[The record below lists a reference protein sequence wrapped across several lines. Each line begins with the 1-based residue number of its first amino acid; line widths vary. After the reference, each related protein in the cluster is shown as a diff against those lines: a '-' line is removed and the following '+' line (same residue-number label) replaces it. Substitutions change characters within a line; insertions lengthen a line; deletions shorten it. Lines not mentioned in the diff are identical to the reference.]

1 MSKPYVLIDF
11 ENVQPKT
18 LDRLQPGSVRIKVFL
33 GQHQNR
39 LMLELVQAL
48 QPFGADAE
56 YIAIQGSGPDAVD
69 FHIAF
74 YIGRLAAEDPGATF
88 TIISRDK
95 GFDPLVRHLVGL
107 GIPCQRHSRHR
118 RHARGGETGGEE
130 GDKGRAEDGAEGG
143 REEGASETRPGETGG
158 GETGRTETGRDAA
171 PAAKRGAFRGEGHP
185 DPRGGSGGAAEEILE
200 AGEDD
205 HAAVIDQILVQAGAG
220 RESGGRHRAGAAR
233 QRPDQGRMAPRS
245 PTRSIARAGRLSSRQ
260 VFRFANS
267 ITIPRRW
274 SPRSD

>member
-74 YIGRLAAEDPGATF
+74 YIGRLAAADPGATF

-107 GIPCQRHSRHR
+107 GIPCQRIP
-118 RHARGGETGGEE
+118 
-130 GDKGRAEDGAEGG
+130 DIDG
-143 REEGASETRPGETGG
+143 TP
-158 GETGRTETGRDAA
+158 AA
-171 PAAKRGAFRGEGHP
+171 AKPAAKKATKVVQKVVQKVAAKKAPAKPAPAKQAAPKPAAPKQAATPAPVAKTAAPSVAKGTPTRVAEVVARLKKSSKPAKMTTLRSSIKSWFKPALDEKAV
-185 DPRGGSGGAAEEILE
+185 DAIVQALQGSG
-200 AGEDD
+200 
-205 HAAVIDQILVQAGAG
+205 QIKVDGTKVAYAL
-220 RESGGRHRAGAAR
+220 
-233 QRPDQGRMAPRS
+233 
-245 PTRSIARAGRLSSRQ
+245 
-260 VFRFANS
+260 
-267 ITIPRRW
+267 
-274 SPRSD
+274 

>member
-107 GIPCQRHSRHR
+107 GIPCQRIP
-118 RHARGGETGGEE
+118 
-130 GDKGRAEDGAEGG
+130 DIDGTPAT
-143 REEGASETRPGETGG
+143 AKPATKKATKAVQKAVPKV
-158 GETGRTETGRDAA
+158 AA
-171 PAAKRGAFRGEGHP
+171 KKVPAKQAPAKQAAPKPVAPKQVTPKQVAPTPPAAKAVAPSVAKGTPTRVAEVVERLKKSSKPAKMTTLRSSIKSWFKPALDEKAV
-185 DPRGGSGGAAEEILE
+185 DAIVQSLQGSGQIKVDGAKVAYAL
-200 AGEDD
+200 
-205 HAAVIDQILVQAGAG
+205 
-220 RESGGRHRAGAAR
+220 
-233 QRPDQGRMAPRS
+233 
-245 PTRSIARAGRLSSRQ
+245 
-260 VFRFANS
+260 
-267 ITIPRRW
+267 
-274 SPRSD
+274 

>member
-74 YIGRLAAEDPGATF
+74 YIGRLAAGDPGATF
-88 TIISRDK
+88 TIVSRDK

-107 GIPCQRHSRHR
+107 GIPCQRIP
-118 RHARGGETGGEE
+118 
-130 GDKGRAEDGAEGG
+130 DIDGTPA
-143 REEGASETRPGETGG
+143 AAKPATKKAAKVVQKTVPKVAAKKAPAKQAPAKQ
-158 GETGRTETGRDAA
+158 AA
-171 PAAKRGAFRGEGHP
+171 PKAAAPKQAATPAPVAKTAAPSAAKGTPTRVAEVVARLKKSSKPAKMTTLRSSIKSWFKPALDEKAV
-185 DPRGGSGGAAEEILE
+185 DAIVQALQGSG
-200 AGEDD
+200 
-205 HAAVIDQILVQAGAG
+205 QIKVDGTKVAYAL
-220 RESGGRHRAGAAR
+220 
-233 QRPDQGRMAPRS
+233 
-245 PTRSIARAGRLSSRQ
+245 
-260 VFRFANS
+260 
-267 ITIPRRW
+267 
-274 SPRSD
+274 

>member
-1 MSKPYVLIDF
+1 MCALVARLLEPAEEHRVSKPYVLIDF

-74 YIGRLAAEDPGATF
+74 YIGRLAAADPGAAF
-88 TIISRDK
+88 TIVSRDK

-107 GIPCQRHSRHR
+107 GIPCQRIP
-118 RHARGGETGGEE
+118 
-130 GDKGRAEDGAEGG
+130 DIDG
-143 REEGASETRPGETGG
+143 
-158 GETGRTETGRDAA
+158 A
-171 PAAKRGAFRGEGHP
+171 PAAAKPPVKKATKAVQKVVPKIAAKKVPAKQAPMKQAPAKQAAPKPAAPKQAATPVPVAKAATPSAAKGTPTRVAEVVARLKKSSKPAKMTTLRSSIKSWFQPTLDEKAV
-185 DPRGGSGGAAEEILE
+185 DAIVQALQGSG
-200 AGEDD
+200 
-205 HAAVIDQILVQAGAG
+205 QIKVDGTKVAYAL
-220 RESGGRHRAGAAR
+220 
-233 QRPDQGRMAPRS
+233 
-245 PTRSIARAGRLSSRQ
+245 
-260 VFRFANS
+260 
-267 ITIPRRW
+267 
-274 SPRSD
+274 

>member
-74 YIGRLAAEDPGATF
+74 YIGRLAAGDPGATF

-95 GFDPLVRHLVGL
+95 GCDPLVRHLVGR
-107 GIPCQRHSRHR
+107 QRAARVHCAARPR
-118 RHARGGETGGEE
+118 RRN
-130 GDKGRAEDGAEGG
+130 R
-143 REEGASETRPGETGG
+143 RR
-158 GETGRTETGRDAA
+158 RR
-171 PAAKRGAFRGEGHP
+171 
-185 DPRGGSGGAAEEILE
+185 
-200 AGEDD
+200 
-205 HAAVIDQILVQAGAG
+205 
-220 RESGGRHRAGAAR
+220 R
-233 QRPDQGRMAPRS
+233 QRPCKRRCRRWPLRRCRRNPPLRNRRRRNRSQRNLPRPRHLPPRRRRRWRRAPR
-245 PTRSIARAGRLSSRQ
+245 RAWRKWWR
-260 VFRFANS
+260 A
-267 ITIPRRW
+267 
-274 SPRSD
+274 

>member
-1 MSKPYVLIDF
+1 VSKPYVLIDF

-74 YIGRLAAEDPGATF
+74 YIGRLAAADPGAAF
-88 TIISRDK
+88 TIVSRDK

-107 GIPCQRHSRHR
+107 GIPCQRIP
-118 RHARGGETGGEE
+118 
-130 GDKGRAEDGAEGG
+130 DIDV
-143 REEGASETRPGETGG
+143 PP
-158 GETGRTETGRDAA
+158 AA
-171 PAAKRGAFRGEGHP
+171 AKPAAKKATKAVQKAVPKVAARKAPAKPAPAKQAASKQAAAKPVAAPSAAKGTPTRVAEVVERLKKSSKPAKMTTLRSSIKSWFKP
-185 DPRGGSGGAAEEILE
+185 ALDDKAVDAIVQALQGSG
-200 AGEDD
+200 
-205 HAAVIDQILVQAGAG
+205 QIKVDGTKVAYVL
-220 RESGGRHRAGAAR
+220 
-233 QRPDQGRMAPRS
+233 
-245 PTRSIARAGRLSSRQ
+245 
-260 VFRFANS
+260 
-267 ITIPRRW
+267 
-274 SPRSD
+274 

>member
-18 LDRLQPGSVRIKVFL
+18 LDRLQPGAVRIKVFL

-74 YIGRLAAEDPGATF
+74 YIGRLAAADPGAAF

-107 GIPCQRHSRHR
+107 GIPCQRIPDI
-118 RHARGGETGGEE
+118 E
-130 GDKGRAEDGAEGG
+130 GTPAAAKPVAKKA
-143 REEGASETRPGETGG
+143 AKAVQKAVPKVAAKKAPAKQAPAKPAAAKQAAAKPAAT
-158 GETGRTETGRDAA
+158 AA
-171 PAAKRGAFRGEGHP
+171 PATKVAAPSAAKGT
-185 DPRGGSGGAAEEILE
+185 
-200 AGEDD
+200 
-205 HAAVIDQILVQAGAG
+205 
-220 RESGGRHRAGAAR
+220 
-233 QRPDQGRMAPRS
+233 
-245 PTRSIARAGRLSSRQ
+245 PTRVAEVVARLKKSSKPAKMTTLRSSIKSWFKPALDDKAVDAIVQSLQGTGK
-260 VFRFANS
+260 
-267 ITIPRRW
+267 ITV
-274 SPRSD
+274 DGTKVAYAL

>member
-39 LMLELVQAL
+39 LMLELAQAL

-74 YIGRLAAEDPGATF
+74 YIGRLAAADPGAAF

-107 GIPCQRHSRHR
+107 GIPCQRIPDI
-118 RHARGGETGGEE
+118 E
-130 GDKGRAEDGAEGG
+130 GTPATTK
-143 REEGASETRPGETGG
+143 
-158 GETGRTETGRDAA
+158 
-171 PAAKRGAFRGEGHP
+171 PAAKKTAKAVQKAVP
-185 DPRGGSGGAAEEILE
+185 KVAAKK
-200 AGEDD
+200 APAKQ
-205 HAAVIDQILVQAGAG
+205 AAAKQAPAKQ
-220 RESGGRHRAGAAR
+220 ATPAVPAAKVA
-233 QRPDQGRMAPRS
+233 APS
-245 PTRSIARAGRLSSRQ
+245 AAKGTPTRTAEVIARLKKSSKPAKMTTLRS
-260 VFRFANS
+260 S
-267 ITIPRRW
+267 IKSWFKPALDDKAVDAIVQSLQGTGKITV
-274 SPRSD
+274 DGTKVAYAL

>member
-1 MSKPYVLIDF
+1 VSKPYVLIDF

-74 YIGRLAAEDPGATF
+74 YIGRLAAADPGAAF
-88 TIISRDK
+88 TIVSRDK

-107 GIPCQRHSRHR
+107 GIPCQRIP
-118 RHARGGETGGEE
+118 
-130 GDKGRAEDGAEGG
+130 DIDGTPAV
-143 REEGASETRPGETGG
+143 AKKAAKAVQKVVPKAPAKKAPAKPAPAKQ
-158 GETGRTETGRDAA
+158 AA
-171 PAAKRGAFRGEGHP
+171 PKPAAAKQV
-185 DPRGGSGGAAEEILE
+185 AAPSV
-200 AGEDD
+200 AKGT
-205 HAAVIDQILVQAGAG
+205 
-220 RESGGRHRAGAAR
+220 
-233 QRPDQGRMAPRS
+233 
-245 PTRSIARAGRLSSRQ
+245 PTRVAEVVERLKKSSKPAKMTTLRSSIKSWFKPALDDKAVDAIVQSLQGTGK
-260 VFRFANS
+260 
-267 ITIPRRW
+267 ITV
-274 SPRSD
+274 DGTKVAYAL

>member
-74 YIGRLAAEDPGATF
+74 YIGRLAAEDPDAAF
-88 TIISRDK
+88 TIVSRDK

-107 GIPCQRHSRHR
+107 GIPCQRIP
-118 RHARGGETGGEE
+118 
-130 GDKGRAEDGAEGG
+130 DIDGTPA
-143 REEGASETRPGETGG
+143 GAKPAAKKAAKAAQKVVPKLAAKKVPAKQATAKQAAPKPVAPKQAATP
-158 GETGRTETGRDAA
+158 A
-171 PAAKRGAFRGEGHP
+171 PAAK
-185 DPRGGSGGAAEEILE
+185 AA
-200 AGEDD
+200 
-205 HAAVIDQILVQAGAG
+205 
-220 RESGGRHRAGAAR
+220 
-233 QRPDQGRMAPRS
+233 APS
-245 PTRSIARAGRLSSRQ
+245 VAKGTPTRVAEVVERLKKSSKPAKMTTLRSSIKSWFKPALGDKAVDAIVQSLQDAGK
-260 VFRFANS
+260 
-267 ITIPRRW
+267 ITVNGTKVAYAL
-274 SPRSD
+274 